1 MKYFL
6 LFYTFLFIFSCEKK
20 EQVFEKPVNQETKTK
35 LENLNILTNNS
46 IEIDSTGILAFPLS
60 IGETIERSSLES
72 SFKSEK
78 ESSFWNI
85 IFYNTTTGEK
95 HLLSKQKMLIS
106 NYETDYSYDSSNKT
120 VNQMDTSSKKFIF
133 YNIITDD
140 YDGNKKLNFE
150 DPTYLFL
157 TDKEGKNLKQ
167 ISPKNLNIINWK
179 IISKTRKIIF
189 NAQNDS
195 NKNKKFDDTD
205 DVITLEYDLES
216 QKPPVVIF
224 DKNFK
229 NSLIKNFKNNWNQ
242 NN

>member
-1 MKYFL
+1 MKNFL
-6 LFYTFLFIFSCEKK
+6 LFFIFFFLFSCEKK
-20 EQVFEKPVNQETKTK
+20 EQVFEKSSNQKTVTK
-35 LENLNILTNNS
+35 LEDLNIQTNNS

-60 IGETIERSSLES
+60 IGETIERSSIES

-85 IFYNTTTGEK
+85 IFYNTNTGEK
-95 HLLSKQKMLIS
+95 HILGNQKMLIS
-106 NYETDYSYDSSNKT
+106 NYETNYNYDSSNKA
-120 VNQMDTSSKKFIF
+120 VNQMNTSSKNFIF

-167 ISPKNLNIINWK
+167 ISPKNLNVINWK
-179 IISKTRKIIF
+179 IIPKTKKIIF
-189 NAQNDS
+189 NAQIDS
-195 NKNKKFDDTD
+195 NKNKKFDEADE
-205 DVITLEYDLES
+205 VITLEYDLET
-216 QKPPVVIF
+216 QKSPINIF

-229 NSLIKNFKNNWNQ
+229 NSLIENFKNNWNTK
-242 NN
+242 